1 MERGGRYPSPG
12 TAGRGDAGRRGG
24 RGMLDRV
31 LPVLDAESATENKM
45 CLKYGFLFLLVAYRC
60 NPAPSYSAAG
70 DTSASLAG

>member
-1 MERGGRYPSPG
+1 
-12 TAGRGDAGRRGG
+12 
-24 RGMLDRV
+24 MLDWV